1 MRQLTPRPPESLA
14 GNMVTDFNSLLEREN
29 SGYQIING
37 IVTEITSCA
46 EIAEIEQDI
55 SSPLTGVKTPLETGL
70 GLLTAR
76 KNPDYRNSIKESI
89 SAVKSMC
96 PTVTGDSNATVGAT
110 LNVIQGKVGLHGTSK
125 ASLSNLYGYTSDED
139 GIRHSILEKPD
150 ITFNDAKFLPV
161 SCSAFVNYITEEA
174 AEANSKM
181 K

>member
-76 KNPDYRNSIKESI
+76 KKPGLQEFH
-89 SAVKSMC
+89 
-96 PTVTGDSNATVGAT
+96 
-110 LNVIQGKVGLHGTSK
+110 QG
-125 ASLSNLYGYTSDED
+125 
-139 GIRHSILEKPD
+139 
-150 ITFNDAKFLPV
+150 
-161 SCSAFVNYITEEA
+161 VN
-174 AEANSKM
+174 
-181 K
+181 